1 MVLSIRQMAQ
11 ESKLCHEVNVDMI
24 TDLFPVEL
32 VMQILQEDQIL
43 EKWERRLNLCMLV
56 YQLIGWGLFANL
68 PFREVPGQLTHG
80 LRQVWAD
87 GGEQVPVPSA
97 FTSRRKQLGSLPLV
111 RLMERCCRPL
121 ADEKTPGAFRFG
133 LRLMALDSTIENIAD
148 AKGLGAVFGRLAGRR
163 GQSAFPQ
170 IQGTYLV
177 ECGIHAIIDALFLPC
192 RVNERHAAKVLL
204 HQKVGPGM
212 LLQWDTGFH
221 EFDLYRFTRRR
232 GAQALGR
239 LPAGPCPQ
247 KLKQLSDGSWLVEI
261 QPGDIKR
268 RRKGEK
274 LLLRMVEY
282 TLTDPN
288 LPGYQEKHR
297 LLTTILDEQLAPA
310 IDLVCCYHERW
321 EVELVIDELDTH
333 QRSLAPVLRSRRPD
347 LIYQELYGLVLAHYL
362 IRQQMFRSARKRGL
376 DPDRLSF
383 AHAVHI
389 IRQYVPTTQMLVP
402 EHWPAAQ
409 ERMREE
415 IAAVRLPQRH
425 LRINARVVKRKY
437 SPFDL
442 KRPEHYHP
450 PRFSKDREFRD
461 LVLLI

>member
-1 MVLSIRQMAQ
+1 MVLSIRQIAE

-32 VMQILQEDQIL
+32 VLQILQEDQIL
-43 EKWERRLNLCMLV
+43 EERERRLNLCMLV
-56 YQLIGWGLFANL
+56 YTLIGWGLYADL
-68 PFREVPGQLTHG
+68 PLHEVPGQLTHG
-80 LRQVWAD
+80 ARLIWPD
-87 GGEQVPVPSA
+87 GREKVPVPSA
-97 FTSRRKQLGSLPLV
+97 FTYRRKQLTSLPLV
-111 RLMERCCRPL
+111 RLMERCCQPL
-121 ADEKTPGAFRFG
+121 ADESTPGAFRFG
-133 LRLMALDSTIENIAD
+133 LRLMALDSTIENVPD
-148 AKGLGAVFGRLAGRR
+148 AKGLGAVFGRLAGRK

-177 ECGIHAIIDALFLPC
+177 ECGTHAIVDALFLPC

-204 HQKVGPGM
+204 HRKVGPGM
-212 LLQWDTGFH
+212 LVQWDTGFH
-221 EFDLYRFTRRR
+221 EFDLFRLTRHQ
-232 GAQALGR
+232 GGEALGR

-288 LPGYQEKHR
+288 LPGYQGKHR

-310 IDLVCCYHERW
+310 IELVCCYHERW
-321 EVELVIDELDTH
+321 EVEIVIDEVDTH
-333 QRSLAPVLRSRRPD
+333 QRSLTPVLRSKRAD
-347 LIYQELYGLVLAHYL
+347 LIYQELYGILLAHYL
-362 IRQQMFRSARKRGL
+362 IRRLMLQCAQERGE

-389 IRQYVPTTQMLVP
+389 IRQYVPSLQMLDP
-402 EHWPAAQ
+402 ASWPALQ
-409 ERMREE
+409 KRMRQE
-415 IAAVRLPQRH
+415 IAAVCLPQRH

-442 KRPEHYHP
+442 KRPEHCHP
-450 PRFSKDREFRD
+450 PRFSQEIQFRD